1 MHKETPFTS
10 NAFYSSQDFS
20 FAAYWFHPR
29 TVWFLKSFF
38 SKGLKWAAATRSLQ
52 FTKIL
57 NHHNHYSCSFH
68 NIVRSDKLHRP
79 TMLLKRRKTRF
90 KLYTNPCGQLGIVGQ
105 SFLRKNL
112 SPTVDYYS
120 LSMMIALVP
129 FNIIKY
135 LQGFCTSSFQY
146 YKVRVCTYQFNSFT
160 RQQPGS
166 ATNTHASLYV
176 FPAFSLSPIAS
187 SIVSARQMCSR
198 QVWNLHVCLMTYMTI
213 NNL

>member
-112 SPTVDYYS
+112 SPTVDYYR

-135 LQGFCTSSFQY
+135 AYVLI
-146 YKVRVCTYQFNSFT
+146 NSI
-160 RQQPGS
+160 
-166 ATNTHASLYV
+166 H
-176 FPAFSLSPIAS
+176 SP
-187 SIVSARQMCSR
+187 
-198 QVWNLHVCLMTYMTI
+198 
-213 NNL
+213 NNLDRPQTRTHLYTFFLPFHWAR